1 MCAFLYACFWLAV
14 FKSEPHVRGTNVPT
28 YAKVRYREVY
38 PGVGFSAALV
48 SLPSHSNSTAG
59 RGLWIRGLAGAFRL
73 SFAAYPR
80 LYFSEQSR

>member
-38 PGVGFSAALV
+38 PGVGFSAALSITTV
-48 SLPSHSNSTAG
+48 S
-59 RGLWIRGLAGAFRL
+59 
-73 SFAAYPR
+73 
-80 LYFSEQSR
+80 